1 MRFKLTLHIDRSRG
15 DKLPFNYQH
24 EQSAV
29 IYHILSQADE
39 SYATWL
45 HDNGYQTDTGKRF
58 KHFAYSRF
66 SFGGYAIDKVS
77 KCLVILSD
85 WASWSISFLPE
96 KSTQKF
102 IQGLFANQHFIIG
115 DKYHKV
121 AFDIVGVE
129 ALPAIAL
136 APEMSFRATSPVC
149 VKEHVDNK
157 IRYMSPGDANYGGA
171 ILKGLLSRYQTL
183 TGTPF
188 TGDISDFRF
197 TLSGDKIKSALVT
210 FKEGTPQQ
218 TFVKGYL
225 YSFKMA
231 GPEELLHL
239 AAEGGIGEQCSQGFG
254 YIEINTQDLIRNNKD
269 K

>member
-1 MRFKLTLHIDRSRG
+1 MRFRLTLHIDRNHG

-24 EQSAV
+24 WQSAV
-29 IYHILSQADE
+29 IYNILSQADE
-39 SYATWL
+39 QYATWL

-58 KHFAYSRF
+58 KLFAYSRF

-96 KSTQKF
+96 KSTRKF

-121 AFDIVGVE
+121 PFDVVDVE
-129 ALPAIAL
+129 SLPAIEF

-157 IRYMSPGDANYGGA
+157 IRYMSPEDANYGDA

-183 TGTPF
+183 TGKPF
-188 TGDISDFRF
+188 AGDISNFRF

-210 FKEGTPQQ
+210 FKAGTPQQ
-218 TFVKGYL
+218 TSVKGYL

-231 GPEELLHL
+231 GPEEILRL
-239 AAEGGIGEQCSQGFG
+239 AAEGGIGEECSQGFG
-254 YIEINTQDLIRNNKD
+254 YVELNTQDPKRNNNK
-269 K
+269 